1 MKRIYML
8 ATLLCC
14 LLPSIFAQNAKPFVI
29 PELKEW
35 KGSNGEFVLNEQT
48 RIVYPKNQPELQRI
62 AQMVADDCKEMFN
75 YTPAIAEGKG
85 QKGDIVLS
93 LKKDKKLGKE
103 GYAINITD
111 RINLSA
117 PEAVGVYWGTRTL
130 LQMAEQGFAL
140 PKGEIRDFP
149 DYGIRGFMID
159 CGRKFIPIHY
169 LRDYVKIM
177 SYYKMNCFQIHLND
191 NGFKQF
197 FDNDWNKTYAAFR
210 LESET
215 YPGLTARDGFYTK
228 K

>member
-14 LLPSIFAQNAKPFVI
+14 LLTSVVAQNAKPFVI

-75 YTPAIAEGKG
+75 YTPTLFEGKG
-85 QKGDIVLS
+85 QKGDIILS

-103 GYAINITD
+103 GYAINISD

-130 LQMAEQGFAL
+130 
-140 PKGEIRDFP
+140 D
-149 DYGIRGFMID
+149 
-159 CGRKFIPIHY
+159 RKS
-169 LRDYVKIM
+169 VV
-177 SYYKMNCFQIHLND
+177 
-191 NGFKQF
+191 
-197 FDNDWNKTYAAFR
+197 
-210 LESET
+210 
-215 YPGLTARDGFYTK
+215 
-228 K
+228 

>member
-117 PEAVGVYWGTRTL
+117 P
-130 LQMAEQGFAL
+130 
-140 PKGEIRDFP
+140 
-149 DYGIRGFMID
+149 
-159 CGRKFIPIHY
+159 
-169 LRDYVKIM
+169 
-177 SYYKMNCFQIHLND
+177 
-191 NGFKQF
+191 
-197 FDNDWNKTYAAFR
+197 
-210 LESET
+210 
-215 YPGLTARDGFYTK
+215 
-228 K
+228 